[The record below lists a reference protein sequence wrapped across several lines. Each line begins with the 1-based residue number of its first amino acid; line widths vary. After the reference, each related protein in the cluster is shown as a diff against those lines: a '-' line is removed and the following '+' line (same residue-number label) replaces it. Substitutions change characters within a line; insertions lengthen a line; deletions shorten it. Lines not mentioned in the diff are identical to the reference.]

1 MNNMEKPKY
10 NIFYKISHNEKLSAF
25 IFVGPYYLLF
35 TIFIVIAV
43 LAAMFLSLTYFNSI
57 ETPTV
62 SGLKNFVDIV
72 TSDNTFM
79 QVILPNTIKFAL
91 LVGPGGYL
99 LSFILAWSLAQ
110 LPHRLRTVLAI
121 IFYSPSM
128 TMGVAMVVVWS
139 AVFSGDQA
147 GYLNHFLLQMN
158 LIAEPVQWLQSPQHL
173 MNIMIIV
180 SLWGSM
186 GVGFLAMLSGI
197 LNIDKEIFE
206 AAYMDGISNK
216 FQEIFFITIPLM
228 KPQMLFGAVMMIVS
242 TFQAGAIG
250 VQLSGTNPTPQN
262 AGQLILNHIED
273 FGFIRFEMGYAAA
286 LSVILLI
293 IVALISG
300 IAKKYLTER
309 E

>member
-1 MNNMEKPKY
+1 MTEIKAPKY
-10 NIFYKISHNEKLSAF
+10 SLAHKIAHSEKLSAV

-35 TIFIVIAV
+35 TIFIVFAV
-43 LAAMFLSLTYFNSI
+43 VAAMFLSLTFFNTI
-57 ETPTV
+57 EAPTV

-79 QVILPNTIKFAL
+79 QVILPNTIKFAII
-91 LVGPGGYL
+91 VGPGGYL

-110 LPHRLRTVLAI
+110 LPHRLRTILAI

-147 GYLNHFLLQMN
+147 GYLNHFMLSLN
-158 LIAEPVQWLQSPQHL
+158 LISEPVQWLQSPAHL

-197 LNIDKEIFE
+197 LNVDKEVFE
-206 AAYMDGISNK
+206 AAYVDGISNK
-216 FQEIFFITIPLM
+216 FQEIFYITIPLM

-242 TFQAGAIG
+242 TFQAGVIG
-250 VQLSGTNPTPQN
+250 VQLSGSNPTPQN
-262 AGQLILNHIED
+262 SGQLILNHIED

-293 IVALISG
+293 IVAFISS
-300 IAKKYLTER
+300 IAKKYLTEK

>member
-1 MNNMEKPKY
+1 MDKPRY
-10 NIFYKISHNEKLSAF
+10 SLGYKIAHSDKLSALV
-25 IFVGPYYLLF
+25 FVGPYYVLF
-35 TIFIVIAV
+35 SIFIIIAV
-43 LAAMFLSLTYFNSI
+43 LAAVLLSFTYFNTI
-57 ETPTV
+57 EFPTM
-62 SGLKNFVDIV
+62 SGLKNYVDIV
-72 TSDNTFM
+72 TTDNTFM

-91 LVGPGGYL
+91 IVGPGGYL

-110 LPHRLRTVLAI
+110 LPHKLRTVLAI

-147 GYLNHFLLQMN
+147 GYLNHFMLQMN

-197 LNIDKEIFE
+197 LNVDKEIFE

-250 VQLSGTNPTPQN
+250 VQLSGSNPTPQN

-293 IVALISG
+293 LVALISKV
-300 IAKKYLTER
+300 AKTYLTEK

>member
-1 MNNMEKPKY
+1 VDKPKY
-10 NIFYKISHNEKLSAF
+10 SLAYKISHSDKLSAF

-35 TIFIVIAV
+35 SIFIIVAV
-43 LAAMFLSLTYFNSI
+43 LAAVLLSFTYFNTI
-57 ETPTV
+57 ETPV
-62 SGLKNFVDIV
+62 FSGLKNYVDIV
-72 TSDNTFM
+72 TTDNTFM
-79 QVILPNTIKFAL
+79 QVVLPNTIKFAL
-91 LVGPGGYL
+91 IVGPGGYI

-110 LPHRLRTVLAI
+110 LPHKLRTVLAI

-147 GYLNHFLLQMN
+147 GYLNHLLLQMN

-197 LNIDKEIFE
+197 LNVDKEIFE

-250 VQLSGTNPTPQN
+250 VQLSGSNPTPQN

-293 IVALISG
+293 LVAIISG
-300 IAKKYLTER
+300 VAKKYLSEK

>member
-1 MNNMEKPKY
+1 MTSIEKPKY
-10 NIFYKISHNEKLSAF
+10 SLWYKISHSEKLSAF
-25 IFVGPYYLLF
+25 VFVGPYYFLF

-43 LAAMFLSLTYFNSI
+43 VAAMFLSLTYFNTI
-57 ETPTV
+57 ETPTLK
-62 SGLKNFVDIV
+62 GLSNFVDIV

-79 QVILPNTIKFAL
+79 QTVLPNTIKFAL
-91 LVGPGGYL
+91 IVGPGGYL

-110 LPHRLRTVLAI
+110 LPHKLRTVLAI

-147 GYLNHFLLQMN
+147 GYLNHFLLSMN
-158 LIAEPVQWLQSPQHL
+158 LISEPVQWLQSPNHL

-197 LNIDKEIFE
+197 LNVDKEIFE

-242 TFQAGAIG
+242 TFQAGIIG
-250 VQLSGTNPTPQN
+250 VQLSGSNPTPQN

-286 LSVILLI
+286 LSVILLL
-293 IVALISG
+293 IVALIAG
-300 IAKKYLTER
+300 FAKKYLTEK

>member
-1 MNNMEKPKY
+1 MDKPKY
-10 NIFYKISHNEKLSAF
+10 SLSYKIAHSEKLSAI

-35 TIFIVIAV
+35 TLFIVVAV
-43 LAAMFLSLTYFNSI
+43 LAALFLSFTYFNTI
-57 ETPTV
+57 ETPMV
-62 SGLKNFVDIV
+62 SGLKNYVDIV

-91 LVGPGGYL
+91 IVGPGGYL

-110 LPHRLRTVLAI
+110 LPHKLRTVLAI

-147 GYLNHFLLQMN
+147 GYLNHFLLQIN

-197 LNIDKEIFE
+197 LNVDKEIFE

-250 VQLSGTNPTPQN
+250 VQLSGMNPTPQN

-300 IAKKYLTER
+300 IAKKYLTEK

>member
-1 MNNMEKPKY
+1 MEKPKY

>member
-1 MNNMEKPKY
+1 
-10 NIFYKISHNEKLSAF
+10 
-25 IFVGPYYLLF
+25 
-35 TIFIVIAV
+35 
-43 LAAMFLSLTYFNSI
+43 MFLSLTYFNSI

>member
-1 MNNMEKPKY
+1 MDKPKY
-10 NIFYKISHNEKLSAF
+10 SLLYKISHSEKLSALV
-25 IFVGPYYLLF
+25 FVGPYYVF
-35 TIFIVIAV
+35 FSVFIILAV
-43 LAAMFLSLTYFNSI
+43 LAAVFLSFTYFNTI
-57 ETPTV
+57 EAPTV

-72 TSDNTFM
+72 TTDNTFM
-79 QVILPNTIKFAL
+79 QIVLPNTIKFAL
-91 LVGPGGYL
+91 IVGPGGYV

-110 LPHRLRTVLAI
+110 LPHKLRTILAI

-197 LNIDKEIFE
+197 LNVDKEIFE

-250 VQLSGTNPTPQN
+250 VQLSGSNPTPQN

-293 IVALISG
+293 IVAVFSG
-300 IAKKYLTER
+300 IAKKYLTEK